1 MTRSLLA
8 AIFGLTALALPVHAQ
23 EVAATATPSLALELN
38 ALQPADTGCRVTFL
52 ATNELGGVLDRAA
65 VELALFD
72 AGGTIVRIVTLDFKN
87 LSQGKTKVLQ
97 FELADLA
104 CDGIGRLLVNDI
116 TACEGTGLAPTAC
129 LDGLVTTA
137 KPSVVFGA

>member
-23 EVAATATPSLALELN
+23 EAAATATPSLALELN

-116 TACEGTGLAPTAC
+116 TACEGTGIAATAC

-137 KPSVVFGA
+137 KPTVEFGA

>member
-1 MTRSLLA
+1 MTRPLLA
-8 AIFGLTALALPVHAQ
+8 AVFALTAIALPVHAQ
-23 EVAATATPSLALELN
+23 EAAAQPSLALELN
-38 ALQPADTGCRVTFL
+38 ALQAAETGCRVTFL
-52 ATNELGGVLDRAA
+52 ATNALGGTLDRAA

-116 TACEGTGLAPTAC
+116 TACEGTGLLPTAC

-137 KPSVVFGA
+137 KPSVEFGA

>member
-23 EVAATATPSLALELN
+23 EAAATATPSLALELN

-97 FELADLA
+97 FELPGLA
-104 CDGIGRLLVNDI
+104 CPDLGRLLINDI
-116 TACEGTGLAPTAC
+116 TACEGADLAPTAC
-129 LDGLVTTA
+129 LDNLVTTSR
-137 KPSVVFGA
+137 PDITFGI

>member
-1 MTRSLLA
+1 MTRPLFAAVLA
-8 AIFGLTALALPVHAQ
+8 LTAMAAPTSAQ
-23 EVAATATPSLALELN
+23 EAAAQPSLALELN

-137 KPSVVFGA
+137 KPSVEFGA

>member
-1 MTRSLLA
+1 MTRPLFA
-8 AIFGLTALALPVHAQ
+8 AVLALSAVAVPVHAQ
-23 EVAATATPSLALELN
+23 EDAAQPSLALELN
-38 ALQPADTGCRVTFL
+38 ALQAAETGCRVTFL
-52 ATNELGGVLDRAA
+52 ATNALGGTLDRAA

-116 TACEGTGLAPTAC
+116 TACEGTGLLPTAC

-137 KPSVVFGA
+137 KPSVEFGA

>member
-23 EVAATATPSLALELN
+23 EAAATATPSLALELN

-52 ATNELGGVLDRAA
+52 ATNKLGGVLDRAA

-116 TACEGTGLAPTAC
+116 TACEGTGLVPTAC

-137 KPSVVFGA
+137 KPSVEFGA

>member
-1 MTRSLLA
+1 MTRPLLA
-8 AIFGLTALALPVHAQ
+8 AVFALTALALPVHAQ
-23 EVAATATPSLALELN
+23 EPAAAPSLALELN
-38 ALQPADTGCRVTFL
+38 ALKAAETGCRVTFL
-52 ATNELGGVLDRAA
+52 ATNDLGGVLDRAA

-116 TACEGTGLAPTAC
+116 TACEGTGLLPTAC

-137 KPSVVFGA
+137 KPTIEFGA